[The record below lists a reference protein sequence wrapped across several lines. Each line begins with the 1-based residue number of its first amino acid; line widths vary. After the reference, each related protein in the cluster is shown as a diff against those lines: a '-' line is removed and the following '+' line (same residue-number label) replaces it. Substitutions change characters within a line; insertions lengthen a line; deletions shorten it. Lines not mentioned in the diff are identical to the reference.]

1 MAGMI
6 HGRQLQWGPSGRPL
20 TPPLDLHLA
29 AGSLTGI
36 IGRNG
41 CGKSSLLKLIAGW
54 QAPLAGHLRV
64 DAASRGGI
72 GFLLQQQSFD
82 RQFPISLGDLVAS
95 GQWRQAGS
103 RKHRRSR
110 LEQALQCW
118 QLDGLERLPLEALSG
133 GQLQRALLARIDLTS
148 ARVLLLDEPEAAL
161 DTSGQALFWAR
172 TRHWQAEGRTL
183 LVASHGLEHLQEHM
197 DSALLV
203 STQGCVHAPI
213 AEFAAK
219 RLPLEQIA

>member
-1 MAGMI
+1 M
-6 HGRQLQWGPSGRPL
+6 GPVRP
-20 TPPLDLHLA
+20 PPDLHLA

-41 CGKSSLLKLIAGW
+41 CGKSSLLKVIAGW

-72 GFLLQQQSFD
+72 GFLLQQPLFD
-82 RQFPISLGDLVAS
+82 RQFPIRLGDLVAS

-118 QLDGLERLPLEALSG
+118 QLDGLERLPL
-133 GQLQRALLARIDLTS
+133 
-148 ARVLLLDEPEAAL
+148 LDEPEAAL
-161 DTSGQALFWAR
+161 DTARQALLRAR
-172 TRHWQAEGRTL
+172 TRHGQAERFWTG
-183 LVASHGLEHLQEHM
+183 AGKS
-197 DSALLV
+197 
-203 STQGCVHAPI
+203 C
-213 AEFAAK
+213 
-219 RLPLEQIA
+219 